1 MNNRSLKT
9 CKGHWDSIQKRM
21 LCSGKLLAPF
31 MFLKSLLLV
40 QAGCS
45 IDTPVSM
52 TVEDEVVAFFH
63 PW

>member
-1 MNNRSLKT
+1 
-9 CKGHWDSIQKRM
+9 
-21 LCSGKLLAPF
+21 